1 VKKIELSDIK
11 NILEYEKV
19 RTDFRNK
26 IIGMKKS
33 RRLNV
38 GNRITLTFE
47 NRYTVTFQI
56 EEMMRIERIVDE
68 EKIKSEID
76 SYNELIPGENELS
89 ATLFVEVDEKDQIKP
104 VLDSLVGL
112 NKNSVFL
119 EVGEKRIPAV
129 FEEGHATDDRISA
142 VQYVKFK
149 LSPVDVEA
157 FGNPS
162 IPVRIV
168 ANHANYNAIADL
180 PEEMRKSLSRDLKP
194 GIAVNV
200 WSQFDVSK

>member
-1 VKKIELSDIK
+1 MKKIELSDIK